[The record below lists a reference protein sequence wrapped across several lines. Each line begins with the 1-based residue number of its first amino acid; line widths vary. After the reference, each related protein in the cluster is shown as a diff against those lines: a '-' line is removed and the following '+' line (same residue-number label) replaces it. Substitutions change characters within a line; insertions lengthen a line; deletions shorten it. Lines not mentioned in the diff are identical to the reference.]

1 MDKFKLAALLPLFAL
16 SSYTV
21 TAQNNI
27 KTSGNTRA
35 QVNNLDTLLVLGIY
49 DINKGD
55 RFLRCV
61 DKKGKESI
69 LQFRQ
74 HDCLENNAGFVERGD
89 KIVIKD
95 GYIFYKNLTVE
106 KLKKQFIKSK

>member
-1 MDKFKLAALLPLFAL
+1 MDKLKLAALLPLFAL

-61 DKKGKESI
+61 DKKGKERI
-69 LQFRQ
+69 LNFNQ
-74 HDCLENNAGFVERGD
+74 HDCLHNNAGFVERGD

-95 GYIFYKNLTVE
+95 RCIFYKNLTVE

>member
-1 MDKFKLAALLPLFAL
+1 MDKLKLAALLPLFAL

-35 QVNNLDTLLVLGIY
+35 QVKNNLDTLFVLGIY
-49 DINKGD
+49 DKGD

-69 LQFRQ
+69 LKFSQR
-74 HDCLENNAGFVERGD
+74 DCIQNNAGFVERGD
-89 KIVIKD
+89 KIVIED
-95 GYIFYKNLTVE
+95 GCFFYKNLTVE
-106 KLKKQFIKSK
+106 NLKKKFIKSK